1 MKKKE
6 ERNSEKKQ
14 DRKSI
19 KTKKETLKKRRS

>member
-1 MKKKE
+1 MKKK